1 MADYVQKFMQDQGP
15 LGPHPKHTTG
25 GWIEVICGSMFS
37 GKTEELIRRIKRAQI
52 ARQKVQV
59 FKPRIDTRYSNG
71 QVASHNGILH
81 AAVPVADSA
90 GIRAVIEPDT
100 TVVAIDEVQFFDEG
114 VVALCR
120 ELAHN
125 GVRVIAAGLDLDF
138 RGEPFGPMPHLIAEA
153 EMVDKLQA
161 ICVVCGAPAS
171 RTQRL
176 IDGQPAAYKDPI
188 IMVGAKENYEARCRH
203 CHEVPARP
211 EPYQAGYLTRPDPP
225 TAHQEEIPSDEGH
238 QARLRLIENGKVEP
252 RLSHL

>member
-1 MADYVQKFMQDQGP
+1 LADYVQRVMQDQGP
-15 LGPHPKHTTG
+15 LGPHPKQYTG

-59 FKPRIDTRYSNG
+59 FKPHIDTRYARA
-71 QVASHNGILH
+71 QVASHNGVLH
-81 AAVPVADSA
+81 AAVPVLNAA
-90 GIRAVIEPDT
+90 AIEPLIEPDT
-100 TVVAIDEVQFFDEG
+100 TLVAIDEVQFFDDG
-114 VVALCR
+114 IV
-120 ELAHN
+120 ELARTLARR

-138 RGEPFGPMPHLIAEA
+138 RGEPFGPMPHIMAEA

-176 IDGQPAAYKDPI
+176 IDGEPAAYDDPI

-203 CHEVPARP
+203 CHEVRRVT
-211 EPYQAGYLTRPDPP
+211 EPVEQNAPQGEGNEQVKPP
-225 TAHQEEIPSDEGH
+225 GELMRHPQEE
-238 QARLRLIENGKVEP
+238 QMRLITNGNGK
-252 RLSHL
+252 H

>member
-71 QVASHNGILH
+71 QVASHNGMLH
-81 AAVPVADSA
+81 AALPVAGSEE
-90 GIRAVIEPDT
+90 IKTRIEPDT

-114 VVALCR
+114 IVNLCR
-120 ELAHN
+120 QLAHA
-125 GVRVIAAGLDLDF
+125 GIRVIAAGLDLDF
-138 RGEPFGPMPHLIAEA
+138 RGEPFGPMPRLMAEA

-176 IDGQPAAYKDPI
+176 INGEPAAYEDPV

-203 CHEVPARP
+203 CHDVPSKLPAKEDKLSPPVDAPTLP
-211 EPYQAGYLTRPDPP
+211 EEP
-225 TAHQEEIPSDEGH
+225 TNDESQ
-238 QARLRLIENGKVEP
+238 QARLRLVESSRVEP